1 MTTAI
6 RIHAPGSPEALQV
19 DEIPPP
25 IAGPA
30 QLVVETAA
38 IGVNFIDVYHRTGLY
53 PLEMPVTLGVEA
65 SGVVTAVGDG
75 VTSVNVGDRVAWAMQ
90 HGSYATEV
98 AVNATSVIRVPDEV
112 DLKLAAAVALQGLT
126 AHYLAHSITTLR
138 PGDTAVVHAG
148 AGGVGLLLTQVLRDL
163 GIQVFTTVGSADKVE
178 LSLAAGAEQV
188 FSYDNF
194 VAGVRAATGGAGA
207 RIVFDGVGAST
218 FDASL
223 DSLGV
228 RGTMVLFGASSG
240 PVPPVD
246 PQVLNT
252 KGSLLLGRPSLGHFI
267 ADPEELVWRAEEVF
281 GAMAN
286 HPPLREA
293 SVAAGGAPTLDVR
306 IGAEFALTDAADA
319 HRALEG
325 RETTGKVL
333 LIP

>member
-6 RIHAPGSPEALQV
+6 RIHSPGGAEALQI
-19 DEIPPP
+19 EELPAPT
-25 IAGPA
+25 AGPG
-30 QLVVETAA
+30 QVVVETAA
-38 IGVNFIDVYHRTGLY
+38 IGVNFIDIYHRIGRY
-53 PLEMPVTLGVEA
+53 PVQLPATLGVEA
-65 SGVVTAVGDG
+65 AGVVSALGEG

-90 HGSYATEV
+90 PGSYATEV
-98 AVNATSVIRVPDEV
+98 AVEAGALIRVPEAV

-126 AHYLAHSITTLR
+126 AHYLARSIVPLTK
-138 PGDTAVVHAG
+138 GDAAVVHAG

-163 GIQVFTTVGSADKVE
+163 GIRVFTTVGSADKVE

-188 FSYDNF
+188 FSYDDL
-194 VAGVRAATGGAGA
+194 VAGVNAATDGAGA

-218 FDASL
+218 FEASL

-267 ADPEELVWRAEEVF
+267 ADPEELAWRAEEVF

-286 HPPLREA
+286 
-293 SVAAGGAPTLDVR
+293 GTLDVR

>member
-6 RIHAPGSPEALQV
+6 RIHAPGGPEALQI
-19 DEIPPP
+19 DEIPTP
-25 IAGPA
+25 IAGPG

-38 IGVNFIDVYHRTGLY
+38 VGVNFIDVYHRTGLY

-75 VTSVNVGDRVAWAMQ
+75 VTSIAVGERVAWAMQ
-90 HGSYATEV
+90 SGSYATEV
-98 AVNATSVIRVPDEV
+98 AVDASNAIRVPDEV

-126 AHYLAHSITTLR
+126 AHYLARSIVPLDA
-138 PGDTAVVHAG
+138 GDIAVVHAG

-163 GIQVFTTVGSADKVE
+163 DIRVFTTVGSADKVE

-188 FSYDNF
+188 FGYDSF
-194 VAGVRAATGGAGA
+194 VTGVRAATDGAGA

-218 FDASL
+218 FDSSL
-223 DSLGV
+223 DALGV

-267 ADPEELVWRAEEVF
+267 AKPDELAWRADEIF
-281 GAMAN
+281 GAITK
-286 HPPLREA
+286 H
-293 SVAAGGAPTLDVR
+293 SLDVR
-306 IGAEFALTDAADA
+306 VGAEFALTDAADA

>member
-6 RIHAPGSPEALQV
+6 RIHAPGGPEALHV
-19 DEIPPP
+19 DKIPAP
-25 IAGPA
+25 IAGPG

-53 PLEMPVTLGVEA
+53 PLDLPVTLGVEA
-65 SGVVTAVGDG
+65 SGVVTAVHDG
-75 VTSVNVGDRVAWAMQ
+75 VTSAVVGERVAWAMQ
-90 HGSYATEV
+90 SGSYATEV
-98 AVNATSVIRVPDEV
+98 AVDAASVIHVPDEV

-126 AHYLAHSITTLR
+126 AHYLAHSIVPLGA
-138 PGDTAVVHAG
+138 GDTAVVHAG
-148 AGGVGLLLTQVLRDL
+148 AGGVGLLLTQVLRDM
-163 GIQVFTTVGSADKVE
+163 GVRVFATVSGAEKVE

-188 FSYDNF
+188 FGYDEF
-194 VAGVRAATGGAGA
+194 VAGVHAATDGAGA

-223 DSLGV
+223 DALGV

-246 PQVLNT
+246 PQALNS

-267 ADPEELVWRAEEVF
+267 AEPEELAWRADEIF
-281 GAMAN
+281 AAI
-286 HPPLREA
+286 
-293 SVAAGGAPTLDVR
+293 AGGSLDVR
-306 IGAEFALTDAADA
+306 VGAEFALTDAAEA

-325 RETTGKVL
+325 RQTTGKVL